1 MRTVLAWLTLC
12 TIWSSTWMVIKLGLQ
27 DLPPLLFAGLRFI
40 VAFLVLAAVL
50 LARGMP
56 LPARRDWWLIAL
68 TGFLTFGVNYGCL
81 FWGEEHVASGLAAVL
96 QSTIPAFGILFAHYH
111 LPAERMTLPKA
122 AGALLGLAGV
132 VIVFSN
138 RAHSD
143 ERSAFWGCVA
153 IVFGAFSVAY
163 ANVLVK
169 ARGAHLDPM
178 TLAAGQMACGLIPLF
193 LASLFLERGST
204 PPTWN
209 LRAVASL
216 LYLAIVGSALA
227 FYLMYWLLRHTDVTR
242 IMMIS
247 LITPVAAVALGMV
260 LLHESFT
267 WQAGAGGGCVLLGIG
282 LVVNPFRRAGILPT
296 PIPAKEG
303 VL

>member
-1 MRTVLAWLTLC
+1 
-12 TIWSSTWMVIKLGLQ
+12 MVIKLGLQ
-27 DLPPLLFAGLRFI
+27 DLPPLLFAGLRFV
-40 VAFLVLAAVL
+40 VAFLVLAVIL
-50 LARGMP
+50 LARRAP
-56 LPARRDWWLIAL
+56 LPPRRDWWLIAL

-81 FWGEEHVASGLAAVL
+81 FWGEEHVASGLAAIL
-96 QSTIPAFGILFAHYH
+96 QSTIPAFGILFAHYY
-111 LPAERMTLPKA
+111 LPAERMTLSKA
-122 AGALLGLAGV
+122 AGVLLGLAGV
-132 VIVFSN
+132 AIVFSN

-143 ERSAFWGCVA
+143 ERSALWGCVA

-163 ANVLVK
+163 ANVLIK

-178 TLAAGQMACGLIPLF
+178 TLAAGQMVCGWVPLL
-193 LASLFLERGST
+193 LASLFLERGSA
-204 PPTWN
+204 PAAWN
-209 LRAVASL
+209 LRAVMSL

-267 WQAGAGGGCVLLGIG
+267 WQAGVGGCCVLVGIG
-282 LVVNPFRRAGILPT
+282 LVVNPFRGAVPV
-296 PIPAKEG
+296 PAPAPVEEG
-303 VL
+303 TL